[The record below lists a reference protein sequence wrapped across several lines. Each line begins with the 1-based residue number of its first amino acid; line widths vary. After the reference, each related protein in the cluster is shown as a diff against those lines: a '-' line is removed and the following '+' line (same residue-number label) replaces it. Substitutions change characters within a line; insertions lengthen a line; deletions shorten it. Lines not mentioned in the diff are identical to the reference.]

1 MLTAQRKGRTPL
13 LAAAS
18 SRYLEATKLLLKAR
32 ANMEAADNLGEG
44 PRCGAGW
51 FEFGLLSQSVMD
63 RSNPNACWVMV
74 FGNMDPEFTS

>member
-1 MLTAQRKGRTPL
+1 MLTAQSKGRTPL
-13 LAAAS
+13 FAAAS
-18 SRYLEATKLLLKAR
+18 NGNLEVTKLLLGAR
-32 ANMEAADNLGEG
+32 ANMEAADNRGEG

-74 FGNMDPEFTS
+74 VGNPEFAS